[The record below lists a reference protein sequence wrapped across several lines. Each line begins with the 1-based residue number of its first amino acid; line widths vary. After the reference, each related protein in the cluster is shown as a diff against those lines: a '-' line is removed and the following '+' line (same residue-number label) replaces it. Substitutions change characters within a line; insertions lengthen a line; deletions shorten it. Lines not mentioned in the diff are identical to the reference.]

1 MNLSP
6 GQLDIL
12 FQALGDPTRRAI
24 LERLARGPATVTE
37 LAAPFD
43 MALPSF
49 LAHVSKLD
57 ATGLV
62 TTAKTARIRTVT
74 IVPGAITAVRSWL
87 DEQRAIWESR
97 LDRLDDYVTRLM
109 KERADGSRPEDCPS
123 LSPDAGRA
131 SQAGLGVLDIA
142 PTHP

>member
-37 LAAPFD
+37 LAMPFE

-49 LAHVSKLD
+49 LGHVQRLE
-57 ATGLV
+57 AAGLV
-62 TTAKTARIRTVT
+62 TTAKTGRIRTVT
-74 IVPGAITAVRSWL
+74 LVPGAFTPVRSWL
-87 DEQRAIWESR
+87 DDQRALWEGR
-97 LDRLDDYVTRLM
+97 LDRLDAYVQTLMQETRD
-109 KERADGSRPEDCPS
+109 EP
-123 LSPDAGRA
+123 
-131 SQAGLGVLDIA
+131 
-142 PTHP
+142 

>member
-43 MALPSF
+43 MALPSL
-49 LAHVSKLD
+49 LAHVRRLEDS
-57 ATGLV
+57 GLV
-62 TTAKTARIRTVT
+62 ASEKEGRTRTVEL
-74 IVPGAITAVRSWL
+74 VPGAFTPVRSWL
-87 DEQRAIWESR
+87 DEQRAVWEGR

-109 KERADGSRPEDCPS
+109 KDRADGS
-123 LSPDAGRA
+123 
-131 SQAGLGVLDIA
+131 
-142 PTHP
+142 

>member
-12 FQALGDPTRRAI
+12 FQALGDPTRRAM

-49 LAHVSKLD
+49 LGHVGRLE
-57 ATGLV
+57 AAGLV
-62 TTAKTARIRTVT
+62 TTAKAGRVRTVT
-74 IVPGAITAVRSWL
+74 LVPGAFTPVRGWL
-87 DEQRAIWESR
+87 DDQRALWEGR
-97 LDRLDDYVTRLM
+97 LDRLDAYVRTLAKETRD
-109 KERADGSRPEDCPS
+109 EP
-123 LSPDAGRA
+123 
-131 SQAGLGVLDIA
+131 
-142 PTHP
+142 